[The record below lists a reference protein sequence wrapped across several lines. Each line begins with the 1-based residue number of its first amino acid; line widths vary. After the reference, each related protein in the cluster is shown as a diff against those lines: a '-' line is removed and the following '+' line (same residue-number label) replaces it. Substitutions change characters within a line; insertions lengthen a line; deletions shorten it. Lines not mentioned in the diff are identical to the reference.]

1 VKPVHVWVLALTDR
15 VPALKTTTPISPTT
29 TPPAAALDAAHLGY
43 RWVMLTGVW
52 LIYCS
57 FGVTV
62 ASIAPLVP
70 EITRDLDMSYGA
82 MGMVLGAWPFVYIG
96 ASLPCGMLLD
106 RIGPA
111 KGLFL
116 AALLMALSGGLRG
129 LAEGQLTLVLA
140 VAVFGLGGPMISIGA
155 PKLIA
160 LLFEGRERGLA
171 MGIYITGPGMG
182 GVASMALTNSVMM
195 PALDNDWRLVVTAYA
210 GFTILAGLIWILISL
225 HPAARA
231 MEARLAAEPQ
241 GNILQTFGRLA
252 SIPTVRIVLVM
263 SIGIFFFN
271 HGLNNW
277 LPELLHSKG
286 LEIATAG
293 FWAAIPTGVSVL
305 AALTIP
311 RLATPERRLKVL
323 ALLIAGGAITTV
335 LLHLEPGPVLA
346 TGLILQGL
354 ARGAMMTVALLMLV
368 EIPGVGAKRA
378 GTAGGLF
385 FTAAEIGGVSGPLV
399 IGLLHDATGGFTAA
413 LVLLSVICVA
423 LLCMLLVLRHSM
435 EKDAAR

>member
-1 VKPVHVWVLALTDR
+1 LPDGSNPCITPSIPIQEAPALSQSEPKLETEKPV
-15 VPALKTTTPISPTT
+15 
-29 TPPAAALDAAHLGY
+29 DASRNAY
-43 RWVMLTGVW
+43 RWVMLAGVW

-70 EITRDLDMSYGA
+70 EISRDLDMSYGA
-82 MGMVLGAWPFVYIG
+82 MGIVLGAWPFVYIG

-116 AALLMALSGGLRG
+116 AALIMALSGGLRG
-129 LAEGQLTLVLA
+129 FAQGDITLILA

-160 LLFEGRERGLA
+160 LLFEGRDRGLA

-195 PALDNDWRLVVTAYA
+195 PALGHDWRLVVTAYA
-210 GFTILAGLIWILISL
+210 GFTILSGLIWLLISL
-225 HPAARA
+225 HPSARA
-231 MEARLAAEPQ
+231 LEARLAAEPR
-241 GNILQTFGRLA
+241 GAILDTFRRLA
-252 SIPTVRIVLVM
+252 AIPTVRIVLIM

-277 LPELLHSKG
+277 LPELLRSKD
-286 LEIATAG
+286 LDIATAG

-311 RLATPERRLKVL
+311 RLATPERRLKIF
-323 ALLIAGGAITTV
+323 ALLILGAAVTTA
-335 LLHLEPGPVLA
+335 LLHLQPGPALGI
-346 TGLILQGL
+346 GLILQGL

-368 EIPGVGAKRA
+368 EVPGVGAKRA

-413 LVLLSVICVA
+413 LIMLSVICAA
-423 LLCMLLVLRHSM
+423 LLGMLLILRQSM
-435 EKDAAR
+435 ERDATR

>member
-1 VKPVHVWVLALTDR
+1 M
-15 VPALKTTTPISPTT
+15 TTPL
-29 TPPAAALDAAHLGY
+29 TPQPAEASHHGY
-43 RWVMLTGVW
+43 RWVMLAGVW

-70 EITRDLDMSYGA
+70 AISRDLNMSYGA
-82 MGMVLGAWPFVYIG
+82 MGTVLGAWPFVYIG

-116 AALLMALSGGLRG
+116 AALIMAVSGALRG
-129 LAEGQLTLVLA
+129 FAEGHLSLMLA

-160 LLFEGRERGLA
+160 LLFEGRDRGLA

-182 GVASMALTNSVMM
+182 GVAAMALTNSVMM
-195 PALDNDWRLVVTAYA
+195 PALGDDWRLVVSAYA
-210 GFTILAGLIWILISL
+210 GFTILAGLIWVLITV

-231 MEARLAAEPQ
+231 LEARLAAEPP
-241 GNILQTFGRLA
+241 GGLLATFGRLA
-252 SIPTVRIVLVM
+252 SIPTVRIVLIM

-277 LPELLHSKG
+277 LPELLRSKG
-286 LEIATAG
+286 LTIADAG
-293 FWAAIPTGVSVL
+293 FWAAVPTGVSVL
-305 AALTIP
+305 AALLIP
-311 RLATPERRLKVL
+311 RLATPERRLRVL
-323 ALLIAGGAITTV
+323 ALLIVGAAITTG
-335 LLHLEPGPVLA
+335 LLHLEVGRLLGA
-346 TGLILQGL
+346 GLILQGL

-368 EIPGVGAKRA
+368 EVPGVGAKRA

-385 FTAAEIGGVSGPLV
+385 FTAAEIGGVSGPVV
-399 IGLLHDATGGFTAA
+399 IGVLHDATGGFTAA
-413 LVLLSVICVA
+413 LLMLTLVCLA
-423 LLCMLLVLRHSM
+423 LLGLLLVLNRSL
-435 EKDAAR
+435 KNDAKGEVAP

>member
-1 VKPVHVWVLALTDR
+1 LT
-15 VPALKTTTPISPTT
+15 VPKSLTSSSDTT
-29 TPPAAALDAAHLGY
+29 TPPPAGSAVHAY
-43 RWVMLTGVW
+43 RWVMLGGVW

-62 ASIAPLVP
+62 ASIAPLVSV
-70 EITRDLDMSYGA
+70 ISADLGMSHGA
-82 MGMVLGAWPFVYIG
+82 MGSVLGAWPFVYIG
-96 ASLPCGMLLD
+96 ASLPCGVLLD

-116 AALLMALSGGLRG
+116 AALIMAASGALRG
-129 LAEGQLTLVLA
+129 FADGHLTLALA
-140 VAVFGLGGPMISIGA
+140 VAVFGFGGPMISIGA

-182 GVASMALTNSVMM
+182 GVASMALTNRVMM
-195 PALDNDWRLVVTAYA
+195 PALGHDWRMVLTAYA
-210 GFTILAGLIWILISL
+210 GFTVLAGLIWILISA
-225 HPAARA
+225 HPTARA
-231 MEARLAAEPQ
+231 MEARLAAEPREP
-241 GNILQTFGRLA
+241 ILATFGRLA
-252 SIPTVRIVLVM
+252 SIPTVRIVLIM

-277 LPELLHSKG
+277 LPEILRAKG
-286 LEIATAG
+286 LEISVAG
-293 FWAAIPTGVSVL
+293 FWAAAPTAVSVL

-311 RLATPERRLKVL
+311 RLATPERRLQVL
-323 ALLIAGGAITTV
+323 ALLIVGAAITTA
-335 LLHLEPGPVLA
+335 LLHLEPGVPLGV
-346 TGLILQGL
+346 GLILQGL

-385 FTAAEIGGVSGPLV
+385 FTAAEIGGVTGPV
-399 IGLLHDATGGFTAA
+399 AIGLVHDATGGFTTA
-413 LVLLSVICVA
+413 LVMLSGVCVA
-423 LLCMLLVLRHSM
+423 LLAMLFVLKKSL